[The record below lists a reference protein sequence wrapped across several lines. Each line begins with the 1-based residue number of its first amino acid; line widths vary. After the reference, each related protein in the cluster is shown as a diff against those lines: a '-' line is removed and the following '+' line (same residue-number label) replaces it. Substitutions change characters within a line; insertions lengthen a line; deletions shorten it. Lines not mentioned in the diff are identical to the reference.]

1 MTGLSAAE
9 GGTAL
14 LDLTGLD
21 TSPQS
26 PPSFPEFP
34 TPTDSLNAPSQEIG
48 ISLLDD
54 ELMSL
59 GNERVRV
66 AVGPCGRTRQGGQ
79 RFNRSVCPHMSGLSE
94 GTHTSNPPSQPEDS
108 TAWDSFQ
115 VSGGRI

>member
-1 MTGLSAAE
+1 MVTGPASACLSVAE

-34 TPTDSLNAPSQEIG
+34 TPTDSLNAPSHEIG
-48 ISLLDD
+48 IGLLDD

-59 GNERVRV
+59 GNERVRAFV
-66 AVGPCGRTRQGGQ
+66 AADSEDAFEFLCVFVRQ
-79 RFNRSVCPHMSGLSE
+79 
-94 GTHTSNPPSQPEDS
+94 D
-108 TAWDSFQ
+108 
-115 VSGGRI
+115 